1 MEGSGEGFRM
11 LRRKANVL
19 RAIGEEAK
27 DVAMKCDMIDFISS
41 VSGEPLQK
49 RARIVEAVH
58 DIIRTLLSPAIHQ
71 NH

>member
-1 MEGSGEGFRM
+1 M
-11 LRRKANVL
+11 LRRKADVL
-19 RAIGEEAK
+19 GAIGEEAK

-49 RARIVEAVH
+49 RARIVEVVH